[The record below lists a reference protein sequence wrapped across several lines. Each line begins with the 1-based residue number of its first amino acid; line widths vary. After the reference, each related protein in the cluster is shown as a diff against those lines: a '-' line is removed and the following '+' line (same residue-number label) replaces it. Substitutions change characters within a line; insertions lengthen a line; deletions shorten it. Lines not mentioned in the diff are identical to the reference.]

1 MPFSVFTEGTFEQA
15 VIAIFEKMGYEHIYA
30 PDIDGRDYSSPLLDD
45 VLASSLRRI
54 NPDMPVQAITEAENK
69 LRNFDVGSL
78 LQKNMTFMDYL
89 QNGVTV
95 KYFVQGE
102 ERSGIVYLLD
112 YAHVERNTFYVVN
125 QFTYVENGNNR
136 RPDVILFVNGM
147 PLVLMELK
155 SPSKDDVGAENAYNQ
170 IRNYMKDIPS
180 IFNYNAI
187 CVISD
192 LSTNRA
198 GTITSG
204 LDRFMEWKSVDG
216 EYESAAVADFSTF
229 YEGMFPKD
237 RLLDIIKNF
246 ILFSNES
253 PSPVKILAGYHQYFA
268 VHKAI
273 DKAIV
278 ATKTDGKGGVFWHT
292 QGSGK
297 SLSMVFYA
305 HLLQDALDQPTI
317 VVMTDRIDLDDQLYT
332 QFAKTAQFLRQTPV
346 QAESKANLKALL
358 DGRAA
363 NGIIFTT
370 MFKFE
375 PGEKPLSERRNIIVM
390 ADEAHRGQYGFDERV
405 IMTKNDKGE
414 PEARIAIGNARI
426 IRDALPGA
434 TFIGFTGTPVSAK
447 DRNTREVFGD
457 YIDVYDM
464 TQAVEDGATKPVY
477 YESRVIK
484 LNLNKELLDQIDQTY
499 DRLAENADPLAI
511 EKSKKML
518 GQMES
523 VLGAESTL
531 NSLCT
536 DIVEHYEKYR
546 ANLLTGKAMIVAY
559 SRPIAM
565 KIYHKLLELR
575 PAWKEKIGVVM
586 TSGNSDPAEWKD
598 IIGTKAH
605 KEELARKFKDNND
618 PMKIAIVVDMWLTG
632 FDVPSLATM
641 YVYKPMHGYNLM
653 QAIARVNRV
662 FRDKEGGLIVDY
674 VGIASALKAAM
685 KEYTGRDQLRYGDMD
700 IAKTAYPKFQEK
712 LQVCKDILYGFD
724 YSEFFSGQPL
734 TMAKLIADG
743 VNFVLDAAVPTR
755 KDQWLREAL
764 LLHQAHTLCA
774 SLTTEEERHY
784 AAYFEAIRATASKI
798 VISSGGK
805 SRLSL
810 TDINREINELLKS
823 TIQSEGVINLF
834 DSKEYGGETF
844 SLFDP
849 EVLEEISKMKQKNIA
864 VEVLKKLLAEQVQV
878 YTRTNL
884 VQSKKFSEKIKSL
897 MNAYYNGL
905 ITNEEVIK
913 ELLETAQQMAQKRKE
928 GQQMGLTDE
937 EMAFYD
943 ALTRPEAI
951 KDFYTNDQLVAITRE
966 LTEALRKNR
975 TIDWQKKEGARAK
988 MRVMIKRLLKKYKY
1002 PPEEMEDAIGTVMN
1016 QCELWTDNAEE

>member
-1 MPFSVFTEGTFEQA
+1 
-15 VIAIFEKMGYEHIYA
+15 
-30 PDIDGRDYSSPLLDD
+30 
-45 VLASSLRRI
+45 
-54 NPDMPVQAITEAENK
+54 
-69 LRNFDVGSL
+69 
-78 LQKNMTFMDYL
+78 
-89 QNGVTV
+89 
-95 KYFVQGE
+95 
-102 ERSGIVYLLD
+102 
-112 YAHVERNTFYVVN
+112 
-125 QFTYVENGNNR
+125 
-136 RPDVILFVNGM
+136 
-147 PLVLMELK
+147 
-155 SPSKDDVGAENAYNQ
+155 
-170 IRNYMKDIPS
+170 
-180 IFNYNAI
+180 
-187 CVISD
+187 
-192 LSTNRA
+192 
-198 GTITSG
+198 
-204 LDRFMEWKSVDG
+204 
-216 EYESAAVADFSTF
+216 
-229 YEGMFPKD
+229 
-237 RLLDIIKNF
+237 
-246 ILFSNES
+246 
-253 PSPVKILAGYHQYFA
+253 
-268 VHKAI
+268 
-273 DKAIV
+273 
-278 ATKTDGKGGVFWHT
+278 
-292 QGSGK
+292 
-297 SLSMVFYA
+297 
-305 HLLQDALDQPTI
+305 
-317 VVMTDRIDLDDQLYT
+317 
-332 QFAKTAQFLRQTPV
+332 
-346 QAESKANLKALL
+346 
-358 DGRAA
+358 
-363 NGIIFTT
+363 
-370 MFKFE
+370 
-375 PGEKPLSERRNIIVM
+375 
-390 ADEAHRGQYGFDERV
+390 
-405 IMTKNDKGE
+405 
-414 PEARIAIGNARI
+414 
-426 IRDALPGA
+426 
-434 TFIGFTGTPVSAK
+434 
-447 DRNTREVFGD
+447 
-457 YIDVYDM
+457 
-464 TQAVEDGATKPVY
+464 
-477 YESRVIK
+477 
-484 LNLNKELLDQIDQTY
+484 
-499 DRLAENADPLAI
+499 
-511 EKSKKML
+511 
-518 GQMES
+518 
-523 VLGAESTL
+523 
-531 NSLCT
+531 
-536 DIVEHYEKYR
+536 
-546 ANLLTGKAMIVAY
+546 
-559 SRPIAM
+559 
-565 KIYHKLLELR
+565 
-575 PAWKEKIGVVM
+575 
-586 TSGNSDPAEWKD
+586 
-598 IIGTKAH
+598 
-605 KEELARKFKDNND
+605 
-618 PMKIAIVVDMWLTG
+618 MWLTG

-966 LTEALRKNR
+966 LTEALRKNH

-1002 PPEEMEDAIGTVMN
+1002 PPEGMEDAIGTVMN